1 MWHSSSVE
9 EVSKKLKTNINI
21 GLSGEEAQKRFERYG
36 PNNLKEKKKESIFVK
51 FIKQFND
58 FMIITLII
66 AAIIS
71 AVVSKLNGEADYI
84 DSIIIVAI
92 VIFNAIMGL
101 VQEQKAEKSL
111 EALKKMSAPNAKV
124 RRNGR
129 VQEIDATMVVPG
141 DIVILEAGNYVP
153 ADCRLINSYN
163 LKIEESALTGE
174 TIPSLK
180 DSSKILKENTAM
192 GDLCNMVFAT
202 TIVVNGHGEAI
213 VVETGMN
220 TRVGKIAGMIIED
233 ESPETPIQKKLAEV
247 GKILAIAC
255 IIICVLIFVIGI
267 FKKIPIIEM
276 FMTSVGLAVAA
287 IPEGLPAIVT
297 IMLSIGVTKMAK
309 KNSIIRKLP
318 AVETLGSSSVIC
330 SDKTGTLTQN
340 KMTVTEVRNCFGR
353 ANSNERKFI
362 LELGT
367 MCTDTTEE
375 RINGKLGFVGEATE
389 VAISNAAM
397 EEGVSKSFLYD
408 EMKRIN
414 DIPFDSKRKMMTTI
428 HKYGNGYRIITKGAP
443 DVLLKRCSNCYSGGQ
458 IVPIFSKKD
467 DINEQNNQMA
477 EKALRVIAVA
487 YKDVEKLPEMQ
498 DVEKNLIFCGLIG
511 MIDPPR
517 EGVKEAVRTCRRAG
531 IKTVMITGDHLQTA
545 KAIAKELG
553 ILKRGD
559 LAIDG
564 ETLERMS
571 QHELE
576 QNIMDYSVFAR
587 VSPEHKVRIVKAFQ
601 STGAVVAM
609 TGDGVNDAPALKN
622 SDIGI
627 AMGKGGTDV
636 AKNAADMILLDD
648 NFVTIVEAVKQGRN
662 IYDNIKKA
670 IHFLI
675 STNIGEIVTIFFGL
689 VLGIKSPLLAIQL
702 LWINLVTD
710 SLPAIALGLEKE
722 EENIMSRLPRNP
734 KKNLFADG
742 LWWKI
747 MIEGAMLG
755 IFTLLAF
762 SIGNRLYSV
771 EVGRTMAFLTLGILE
786 LVHSFNIKSEESI
799 FKIGVFENK
808 YLIGA
813 LVLGVI
819 LQVIVVVVSPLAQ
832 IFSLVPLTGI
842 QWLYTVL
849 IAIAPIPIVEIQ
861 KAVNG
866 YKFGR
871 VVYAK
876 NN

>member
-9 EVSKKLKTNINI
+9 EIAKNLKTNINI
-21 GLSGEEAQKRFERYG
+21 GLSDDEAQKRFERYG

-51 FIKQFND
+51 LIKQFND

-111 EALKKMSAPNAKV
+111 EALKKMTAPNAKV

-129 VQEIDATMVVPG
+129 VQEIDATLVVPG

-498 DVEKNLIFCGLIG
+498 DVEKDLIFCGLIG

-622 SDIGI
+622 ADIGI

-747 MIEGAMLG
+747 IIEGAMLG

-762 SIGNRLYSV
+762 SIGNCLYSV

-799 FKIGVFENK
+799 FKIGVLENK
-808 YLIGA
+808 YLVGA

-832 IFSLVPLTGI
+832 VFSLVPLTGM
-842 QWLYTVL
+842 QWLYTIL
-849 IAIAPIPIVEIQ
+849 IAVAPIPIVEIQ

>member
-9 EVSKKLKTNINI
+9 EIAKNLKTNINI
-21 GLSGEEAQKRFERYG
+21 GLTDDEAQKRFERYG

-111 EALKKMSAPNAKV
+111 EALKKMTAPNAKV

-129 VQEIDATMVVPG
+129 VQEIDATLVVPG

-247 GKILAIAC
+247 GKVLAIAC
-255 IIICVLIFVIGI
+255 IIICILIFVIGI

-340 KMTVTEVRNCFGR
+340 KMTVTEIRNCFGR

-498 DVEKNLIFCGLIG
+498 DVEKDLIFCGLIG

-622 SDIGI
+622 ADIGI

-747 MIEGAMLG
+747 IIEGAMLG

-799 FKIGVFENK
+799 FKIGVLENK
-808 YLIGA
+808 YLVGA

-832 IFSLVPLTGI
+832 VFSLVPLTGI
-842 QWLYTVL
+842 QWLYTIL
-849 IAIAPIPIVEIQ
+849 IAVAPIPIVEIQ

>member
-362 LELGT
+362 FELGT

-487 YKDVEKLPEMQ
+487 YKYVEKLPEMQ
-498 DVEKNLIFCGLIG
+498 DVEKDLIFCGLIG

-622 SDIGI
+622 ADIGI

-755 IFTLLAF
+755 MFTLLAF

-799 FKIGVFENK
+799 FKIGVLENK
-808 YLIGA
+808 YLVGA

-832 IFSLVPLTGI
+832 VFSLVPLTGI

-849 IAIAPIPIVEIQ
+849 IAVAPIPIVEIQ

>member
-9 EVSKKLKTNINI
+9 EIAKNLKTNINI
-21 GLSGEEAQKRFERYG
+21 GLTDDEAQKRFERYG

-111 EALKKMSAPNAKV
+111 EALKKMTAPNAKV

-129 VQEIDATMVVPG
+129 VQEIDATLVVPG

-233 ESPETPIQKKLAEV
+233 ESPETPIQKKLAEI

-255 IIICVLIFVIGI
+255 IIICILIFVIGI

-340 KMTVTEVRNCFGR
+340 KMTVTEIRNCFGR

-487 YKDVEKLPEMQ
+487 YKDVEKLPEIQ
-498 DVEKNLIFCGLIG
+498 DVEKDLIFCGLIG

-517 EGVKEAVRTCRRAG
+517 EGVKDAVRTCRRAG

-622 SDIGI
+622 ADIGI

-799 FKIGVFENK
+799 FKIGVLENK
-808 YLIGA
+808 YLVGA

-832 IFSLVPLTGI
+832 VFSLVPLTGM
-842 QWLYTVL
+842 QWLYTIL
-849 IAIAPIPIVEIQ
+849 IAVAPIPIVEIQ

>member
-9 EVSKKLKTNINI
+9 EVSKNLKTNVNI
-21 GLSGEEAQKRFERYG
+21 GLSEDEAQKRFERYG

-66 AAIIS
+66 AAIVS

-92 VIFNAIMGL
+92 VVFNAIMGL

-141 DIVILEAGNYVP
+141 DVVILEAGNYVP
-153 ADCRLINSYN
+153 ADCRLINSFN

-267 FKKIPIIEM
+267 FKKIPIVEM

-375 RINGKLGFVGEATE
+375 RTQGKLCFVGEATE

-397 EEGVSKSFLYD
+397 EAGVSKSFLYD

-428 HKYGNGYRIITKGAP
+428 HKYGNKYRIITKGAP

-498 DVEKNLIFCGLIG
+498 EMEKDLIFCGLIG

-609 TGDGVNDAPALKN
+609 TGDGVNDAPALKQA
-622 SDIGI
+622 DIGV
-627 AMGKGGTDV
+627 AMGVTGTEV
-636 AKNAADMILLDD
+636 AKDAAAMVLTDD
-648 NFVTIVEAVKQGRN
+648 NFATIVKAVENGRN
-662 IYDNIKKA
+662 LYQNIKNA
-670 IHFLI
+670 IQFLL
-675 STNIGEIVTIFFGL
+675 SGNFGAIL
-689 VLGIKSPLLAIQL
+689 TVLCASVLGLPVPFAPVHLLF
-702 LWINLVTD
+702 INLLTD
-710 SLPAIALGLEKE
+710 SLPAIALGMEPHHGKVMKEKPRSADESILTRNFLSKIGLEGLV
-722 EENIMSRLPRNP
+722 IGTVTMIGFMTGYHQDGALLGSTYAFGTLCLARLFHGFNCKSDHPVILTKQFLNNP
-734 KKNLFADG
+734 WLLSAFA
-742 LWWKI
+742 L
-747 MIEGAMLG
+747 GA
-755 IFTLLAF
+755 AF
-762 SIGNRLYSV
+762 ITAV
-771 EVGRTMAFLTLGILE
+771 LTLPGLHHVFKVE
-786 LVHSFNIKSEESI
+786 TLDLVQLGFVYLYAFASMLVIQLLKWIRIK
-799 FKIGVFENK
+799 
-808 YLIGA
+808 L
-813 LVLGVI
+813 
-819 LQVIVVVVSPLAQ
+819 
-832 IFSLVPLTGI
+832 
-842 QWLYTVL
+842 
-849 IAIAPIPIVEIQ
+849 
-861 KAVNG
+861 
-866 YKFGR
+866 R
-871 VVYAK
+871 
-876 NN
+876 

>member
-21 GLSGEEAQKRFERYG
+21 GLSEEEAQKRFERYG

-362 LELGT
+362 FELGT

-458 IVPIFSKKD
+458 IVPIFSKKE

-498 DVEKNLIFCGLIG
+498 DVEKDLIFCGLIG

-622 SDIGI
+622 ADIGI

-813 LVLGVI
+813 SVLGVI

>member
-21 GLSGEEAQKRFERYG
+21 GLSEEEAQKRFERYG

-174 TIPSLK
+174 NIPSLK

-318 AVETLGSSSVIC
+318 AVETLGSSRVIC

-362 LELGT
+362 FELGT

-428 HKYGNGYRIITKGAP
+428 HKYGNRYRIITKGAP

-498 DVEKNLIFCGLIG
+498 DVEKDLIFCGLIG

-517 EGVKEAVRTCRRAG
+517 EGVKEAIRTCRRAG

-622 SDIGI
+622 ADIGI

-662 IYDNIKKA
+662 IYDNIKKS